1 MRSGEF
7 TEYHDMTALIA
18 LLAAT
23 AAVSPTVSGPAADPA
38 PATTGSEDPQRTDD
52 IIVTGQR
59 SEGSDE
65 YGVKNQRTATRLP
78 LSQRETPQS
87 VSVVTRAQITD
98 FQLNDVDALLT
109 TVPGISVFA
118 GETDRIYYSARGFD
132 IQTFQIDGIGLPFSF
147 GIQTGSLDTAIYDRI
162 EVVRGAPGLLSPTG
176 NPSAVIN
183 FIRRR
188 PYRELK
194 ASANAQYGSFDSL
207 RLDGD
212 VSVPLT
218 RDGGI
223 RARAVGV
230 YSNGDSYLDRYKL
243 KRWTGYGIV
252 EADLGANTVVSAG
265 YGHQDHTSR
274 GAMWG
279 ALPLYYTDG
288 TRIDY
293 RRSAN
298 YAPDWSSWNVVDRQ
312 IFGDLTHDM
321 GNGWTAKLS
330 VLRKAT
336 DEDNSLFYVTGNPDR
351 TTGLGIT
358 SYPGAFLGETRNL
371 TIDAYAGGP
380 VTVAGRQHDVMFGV
394 MRGAERYKQSSSYDN
409 AAIGV
414 SLPLSTFLDGNF
426 ARPNFPA
433 AYTLSLDTNTRRETV
448 YGLVR
453 LNLADPFKVM
463 LGGNY
468 THAKSEGASY
478 GAPTAFDHKRFL
490 PFVGATYDLTGSVS
504 AYASYATIFRPQTE
518 FDIANRLLAPVKG
531 DNIEAG
537 LKGAW
542 FGGRFNASA
551 AVFQARQN
559 NTAEAAGFDAVLGRS
574 IYRAVDATSQGIELE
589 VGGSPVQGMQ
599 VTGGFTTMRVRG
611 DDDQAVRTFVPR
623 NLARLNV
630 TYTPAPLPALKLG
643 ASMQYQSRFYLEPG
657 TASVTTGQ
665 PIRLTQGNYA
675 LLDLFTR
682 YELTPAIAVS
692 ANLRNVTNAKYLT
705 ALTFDQSRY
714 GAPRSI
720 LGTISVRY

>member
-1 MRSGEF
+1 
-7 TEYHDMTALIA
+7 MTALIA

-23 AAVSPTVSGPAADPA
+23 AAVSPTLSGPVPGASADTAAA
-38 PATTGSEDPQRTDD
+38 EDPQRGED

-59 SEGSDE
+59 SEGSDD
-65 YGVKNQRTATRLP
+65 YGVKTQRTATRLP

-87 VSVVTRAQITD
+87 ISVVTRAQIED
-98 FQLNDVDALLT
+98 FQLNDVNALLT
-109 TVPGISVFA
+109 TVPGVSVFA
-118 GETDRIYYSARGFD
+118 GETDRVYYSARGFD

-183 FIRRR
+183 FIRKR
-188 PYRELK
+188 PYRELR

-218 RDGGI
+218 ADGSI

-230 YSNGDSYLDRYKL
+230 YSDGDSYLDRYQL

-252 EADLGANTVVSAG
+252 EADLGPNTVISAG
-265 YGHQDHTSR
+265 YGHQKHESR

-293 RRSAN
+293 KRSAN
-298 YAPDWSSWNVVDRQ
+298 YAPDWSRWNVTDRQ

-336 DEDNSLFYVTGNPDR
+336 NEDNTLFYVTGTPSR
-351 TTGLGIT
+351 ATGLGIT

-380 VTVAGRQHDVMFGV
+380 VRVAGRQHDVMFGV
-394 MRGAERYKQSSSYDN
+394 MRGAERYQQSSSYDT

-414 SLPLSTFLDGNF
+414 SLPLSTLLQGSFP
-426 ARPNFPA
+426 RPNFPA
-433 AYTLSLDTNTRRETV
+433 SYNLSLDTNTRRESV

-453 LNLADPFKVM
+453 LNLTDPFKVM

-468 THAKSEGASY
+468 THAKSEGVSY
-478 GAPTAFDHKRFL
+478 LQPTAFDHKRFL

-518 FDIANRLLAPVKG
+518 FDIDNRLLDPIKG

-551 AVFQARQN
+551 AVFQARQD
-559 NTAEAAGFDAVLGRS
+559 NTAEAAGYDTVLGRT
-574 IYRAVDATSQGIELE
+574 IYRGVDATSQGIELE
-589 VGGSPVQGMQ
+589 AGGNPVEGLQ

-611 DDDQAVRTFVPR
+611 DNDQAVRTFVPR
-623 NLARLNV
+623 NLTRLNV
-630 TYTPAPLPALKLG
+630 TYAPPALPALKLG
-643 ASMQYQSRFYLEPG
+643 ASLQHQSRFYFEPG
-657 TASVTTGQ
+657 SNSVTTGQ

-675 LLDLFTR
+675 LLDLLAR
-682 YELTPAIAVS
+682 YDLTPRIAVS